1 MLRRVFL
8 TTHEIHVL
16 KNILTDRII
25 QEMQTKD
32 ALNEDVLTLKRI
44 RQALGNSRPDNSRIH
59 GHHRKDLD
67 SLDSAFDWE

>member
-8 TTHEIHVL
+8 TTQEIHVL

-44 RQALGNSRPDNSRIH
+44 RQTLQHNGEVH
-59 GHHRKDLD
+59 GHQRKDLD

>member
-44 RQALGNSRPDNSRIH
+44 RQTLQQNSEVH
-59 GHHRKDLD
+59 GHQRKDLD
-67 SLDSAFDWE
+67 HWTVHLIGSETT

>member
-8 TTHEIHVL
+8 TTQEIHVL

-44 RQALGNSRPDNSRIH
+44 RQTLQRNGEVH
-59 GHHRKDLD
+59 GHQRKDLD